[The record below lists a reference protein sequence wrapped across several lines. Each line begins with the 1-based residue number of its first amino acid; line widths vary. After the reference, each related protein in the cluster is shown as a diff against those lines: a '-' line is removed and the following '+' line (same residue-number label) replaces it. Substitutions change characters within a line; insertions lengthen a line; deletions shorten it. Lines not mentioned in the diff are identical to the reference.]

1 MVAKGA
7 NGSKSLEGPV
17 MAVSGVDDP
26 RLSGSGVVA
35 MDECGDSLGPLVKKA
50 LSVLKPEAL
59 ESLGAVRF
67 DIWKVEVEVQG
78 PIQSAV

>member
-7 NGSKSLEGPV
+7 NGSKSLEGPG
-17 MAVSGVDDP
+17 MGVSGLDGP
-26 RLSGSGVVA
+26 GLSGSGVVA
-35 MDECGDSLGPLVKKA
+35 VDEGGDFLGPLVKKT

-67 DIWKVEVEVQG
+67 DSWKVEVEVQG
-78 PIQSAV
+78 PVQSAV

>member
-7 NGSKSLEGPV
+7 NGSKSLEGPG
-17 MAVSGVDDP
+17 MGVSGVDDP
-26 RLSGSGVVA
+26 GLSGSGVVA
-35 MDECGDSLGPLVKKA
+35 VDESGDLLAPLVEKS
-50 LSVLKPEAL
+50 LSVLRPEAL

-78 PIQSAV
+78 PVQSAV